1 MCNEGNSEEKNQDIH
16 KQIFYLIKWSIGVI
30 VIIYLTMY
38 LNDLHENKYR
48 SELIVNNID
57 YDIKWRVV
65 KDENS
70 SELSNVD
77 LYQIYVRT
85 SVTNKK
91 ESHYPAKITNAE
103 YYILDSNNK
112 IKSRWISKHDIISI
126 YPGVTFTKTD
136 TYDEIHLTPDNYTL
150 HGRIEYEDNRGILEP
165 LMLSAKLVISYSN
178 SYIVLSESSRQ

>member
-1 MCNEGNSEEKNQDIH
+1 MCNEENSEEKIKTLGKHLFN
-16 KQIFYLIKWSIGVI
+16 LIKWSVGVI

-38 LNDLHENKYR
+38 LNDHHENKYR

-70 SELSNVD
+70 SELSDIN

-85 SVTNKK
+85 NVTNKK
-91 ESHYPAKITNAE
+91 ESHYSAKITHAE

-112 IKSRWISKHDIISI
+112 IRSSWTSLNDIISI
-126 YPGVTFTKTD
+126 HPGVTFTKTD
-136 TYDEIHLTPDNYTL
+136 TYDKIHLKPDNYTF
-150 HGRIEYEDNRGILEP
+150 HGQIEYEDNRGILEP
-165 LMLSAKLVISYSN
+165 VTLSAKLTIAESASRIT
-178 SYIVLSESSRQ
+178 STESSSQ